1 MCYSRLPFKGSA
13 WKAKNKNLIAASVL
27 AVSAQKRI
35 LRSIW
40 TGLGQIH
47 MSIFAVGRNCTG
59 EQNAILLSEISHV
72 RSMPWLIMI
81 LQIWVF

>member
-1 MCYSRLPFKGSA
+1 MCYSKLPLKGSA

-59 EQNAILLSEISHV
+59 EQNAILPSEISHV